1 LAARIYNGR
10 DATRLYF
17 ESSECCISSSSSS
30 SSSPVPKF
38 EVVAIVN
45 QSELAA
51 FAYWSITDVLGSA
64 HFIYLLPH
72 YSSSK
77 LIWGI

>member
-1 LAARIYNGR
+1 MYNGG

-17 ESSECCISSSSSS
+17 ESSECCVSSSS

-38 EVVAIVN
+38 EVVALVN
-45 QSELAA
+45 QCELAA

-64 HFIYLLPH
+64 HLVYLLPH